1 MTETRSPERSITD
14 SLRGFFGV
22 PFRGQ
27 TYRSL
32 AYLLLA
38 FPLGLAYFVAVTVGI
53 TTGVGLLVTLVGLPI
68 LLVTLYGVTIIAG
81 FEASL
86 ARYLL
91 GMDVPA
97 PEPLQ
102 RTDDRGGTDLE
113 SLLAWSRTVV
123 TAPTTWTALLLVGVK
138 FLFGMMAFVVLTTA
152 ATISLALLAAP
163 VAVLTDVPLQVG
175 SAADGI
181 TVGILTS
188 GDPVW
193 VADTLPEAAGL
204 AVVGVF
210 ATLVTL
216 HLVNGLAKF
225 GGLSTAALLDVD
237 GGNGRTV

>member
-38 FPLGLAYFVAVTVGI
+38 FPLGIAYFVAVTVGVA
-53 TTGVGLLVTLVGLPI
+53 TGVGLLVTLVGVPI
-68 LLVTLYGVTIIAG
+68 LLVTLYGVTLIAG

-86 ARYLL
+86 ARHLL

-97 PEPLQ
+97 PELLR
-102 RTDDRGGTDLE
+102 RTGDSGGTNLE

-123 TAPTTWTALLLVGVK
+123 TAPTTWTALVLVGVK
-138 FLFGMMAFVVLTTA
+138 FVFGLMAFTVLSVA
-152 ATISLALLAAP
+152 ASASLVLLAAP
-163 VAVLTDVPLQVG
+163 VAVLTDGPLHVT
-175 SAADGI
+175 STTDG
-181 TVGILTS
+181 LTM
-188 GDPVW
+188 GVVTGGEPLLV
-193 VADTLPEAAGL
+193 VDTLPEAAGL
-204 AVVGVF
+204 AVVGAF
-210 ATLVTL
+210 ATLLTL
-216 HLVNGLAKF
+216 HLVNGLATF

-237 GGNGRTV
+237 DSDGSAV